1 MKFRHLLEHLSA
13 TPMLKALAPFVVGI
27 ALAEHYLLPAWLL
40 AGIFLCTGILALLF
54 RSQSAAVG
62 LLLATGF
69 ATAELRR
76 PLGSVPLDT
85 DTAYEIRIDDI
96 PAVRNGYSTTEAVIT
111 AWRNPTDNEWQA
123 AEDRILL
130 RADSL
135 TTLHSNER
143 IRCHGRL
150 HPLRG
155 GAESYHRL
163 MARRGV
169 VGTLWL
175 GEQNLLERLPE
186 TRLSLHLRAV
196 ERLKQLALPTETGA
210 VLRAM
215 VAGDRSGID
224 PTLRDRFSRSGFS
237 HLLAVSGLHTG
248 IVFMVINLLLCWLP
262 LFRRGH
268 LWRTIVVMA
277 AVWLFVAIAGFPPSA
292 IRAGVMCT
300 LLQLSLASGSEYSAL
315 NALATAA
322 FGMLLWNPA
331 WLGDIG
337 FQLSFIAVA
346 AILCWGVPLCRRLH
360 TRWRGLNILLDA
372 FAISLVANV
381 ATAPLISHTFGILSP
396 AGIILNPA
404 AILLATVIVIGG
416 VIWLLLPFGW
426 VAAVLQPTIERSAD
440 MLNQLAHQATELSGG
455 VVEYTL
461 PTTTLAGIYLL
472 FTAATLA
479 AWSRNPKKIVTLQ
492 R

>member
-1 MKFRHLLEHLSA
+1 
-13 TPMLKALAPFVVGI
+13 
-27 ALAEHYLLPAWLL
+27 
-40 AGIFLCTGILALLF
+40 
-54 RSQSAAVG
+54 
-62 LLLATGF
+62 
-69 ATAELRR
+69 
-76 PLGSVPLDT
+76 
-85 DTAYEIRIDDI
+85 
-96 PAVRNGYSTTEAVIT
+96 
-111 AWRNPTDNEWQA
+111 
-123 AEDRILL
+123 
-130 RADSL
+130 
-135 TTLHSNER
+135 
-143 IRCHGRL
+143 
-150 HPLRG
+150 
-155 GAESYHRL
+155 
-163 MARRGV
+163 
-169 VGTLWL
+169 
-175 GEQNLLERLPE
+175 
-186 TRLSLHLRAV
+186 
-196 ERLKQLALPTETGA
+196 
-210 VLRAM
+210 
-215 VAGDRSGID
+215 
-224 PTLRDRFSRSGFS
+224 
-237 HLLAVSGLHTG
+237 
-248 IVFMVINLLLCWLP
+248 
-262 LFRRGH
+262 
-268 LWRTIVVMA
+268 
-277 AVWLFVAIAGFPPSA
+277 
-292 IRAGVMCT
+292 
-300 LLQLSLASGSEYSAL
+300 
-315 NALATAA
+315 
-322 FGMLLWNPA
+322 MLLWNPA